1 MYNNKKFK
9 VLLGF
14 AAFLAFG
21 AAQAGQTDSN
31 TGSLSV
37 AATISPECAVAQN
50 GGLSITKLTMLDT
63 TNAAQDTTTN
73 DTATGSLHAICTNG
87 TQTPML
93 RFSSANEGGTTNF
106 RLVGTDGTTFIVYTL
121 WEGLTSSGTQIAH
134 NTDAAFTGFSAD
146 GTQKT
151 LNLSMKVTAA
161 ARATAGIQA
170 YSDTITVTTSYGP

>member
-1 MYNNKKFK
+1 MYNNKK
-9 VLLGF
+9 VALGF
-14 AAFLAFG
+14 AAMLAFG

-31 TGSLSV
+31 SGSLSV

-50 GGLSITKLTMLDT
+50 AALSITKLTMLNT
-63 TNAAQDTTTN
+63 TTAAQDTTTN
-73 DTATGSLHAICTNG
+73 DVAAGSLHAICTNG
-87 TQTPML
+87 TQTPMF

-106 RLVGTDGTTFIVYTL
+106 RLVGADATTFIVYTL
-121 WEGLTSSGTQIAH
+121 WEGTTGSGTQIAH

-151 LNLSMKVTAA
+151 LNLSMKVTPT
-161 ARATAGIQA
+161 ARAGAGIQA